1 MNTFKRIVPSA
12 AMLTIGL
19 MLSAQGVAADSALPR
34 KPEALPQVTQ
44 SVQSEINKKTDEIA
58 AEKRKQLMSDA
69 QSAIAETE
77 KALQSLKENKKKE
90 ALDALAIA
98 TRKLELVLARNPT
111 LALAPI
117 STEVVTHDLL
127 ANRDTV
133 KAVLTTAKDHLKV
146 GEIQK
151 ARPLLGEL
159 ASEIQFRTSNIPLET
174 YPTAI
179 KAITPL
185 IDAGKIDEAKAGLQA
200 MLNTI
205 VITTEVTPLPKLRAE
220 QLLKSAQTLVEK
232 KDRSKE
238 ESDKLAKYF
247 QGTREQLEMAE
258 LLGYGSKKDF
268 KPMYEQ
274 LDQMAKKSA
283 DGKSGTGWFEKI
295 KKQLTDWI

>member
-1 MNTFKRIVPSA
+1 MNTFKLIVPSA
-12 AMLTIGL
+12 AMLAIGL
-19 MLSAQGVAADSALPR
+19 MLSAQGVAADSALPK
-34 KPEALPQVTQ
+34 KPEAQPQVTQ
-44 SVQSEINKKTDEIA
+44 SVQPEINKKADEIA
-58 AEKRKQLMSDA
+58 AEKRTHVMSDA

-77 KALQSLKENKKKE
+77 KALQALKENKKKE

-98 TRKLELVLARNPT
+98 TGKLELVLARNPK

-117 STEVVTHDLL
+117 NTEVVTHDLL

-133 KAVLTTAKDHLKV
+133 KAVLTTAKDYLKV

-151 ARPLLGEL
+151 ARPLVGEL
-159 ASEIQFRTSNIPLET
+159 ASEIQFRTANIPLET
-174 YPTAI
+174 FPTAI

-220 QLLKSAQTLVEK
+220 QLLKSAQTLAEK
-232 KDRSKE
+232 KDCSKE

-258 LLGYGSKKDF
+258 LLGYGTKKDF